1 MIRNVYINGKIN
13 TMLVM
18 EEEGNTEYVHPL
30 VEALREQAERISTLE
45 EQNNNLI
52 KQEKI
57 LLNLLELSATTGDI
71 MARSL
76 RSLETLEKRLRV
88 YWNPK
93 RNPIWKIRNRQN
105 NLRITQATP
114 TT

>member
-1 MIRNVYINGKIN
+1 
-13 TMLVM
+13 M

-76 RSLETLEKRLRV
+76 KSLETLEK
-88 YWNPK
+88 K
-93 RNPIWKIRNRQN
+93 
-105 NLRITQATP
+105 TQTVLEPEKEPDLEDKESAE
-114 TT
+114 

>member
-1 MIRNVYINGKIN
+1 M
-13 TMLVM
+13 
-18 EEEGNTEYVHPL
+18 
-30 VEALREQAERISTLE
+30 EALREQAERISTLE

-76 RSLETLEKRLRV
+76 KSLETLEK
-88 YWNPK
+88 K
-93 RNPIWKIRNRQN
+93 
-105 NLRITQATP
+105 TQTVLEPEKEPDLEDKESAE
-114 TT
+114 